1 MELIIKKIIGQTVY
15 PFTFTGN
22 TLHEVVMESQKLS
35 FADVHECGICGSND
49 LYLSAHVAEGFKY
62 TEIRCNK
69 CRAELTFGVRKD
81 NPEVSYLRRDE
92 KTGSLAWKKFQSET
106 PAPAGPQSAPP
117 VQDPPKQQSEPRQP
131 AQNQPKSNDTSKA
144 AASPK
149 TNNTAKPHRNTKPMA
164 DEKPSGKALNYAMK
178 IAAVGTDAALKDL
191 GLLIK
196 QDAVINK
203 SETDIKYLQTEYL
216 KKFHA
221 INNPQAVAEQR
232 EYTRLPA

>member
-15 PFTFTGN
+15 PFTVSGKN
-22 TLHEVVMESQKLS
+22 LHECVMESQKLS
-35 FADVHECGICGSND
+35 FPHILECGICGSDD
-49 LYLSAHVAEGFKY
+49 LYLSAHVAEGYKY
-62 TEIRCNK
+62 TEVRCNK
-69 CRAELTFGVRKD
+69 CRAELTFGLRKD
-81 NPEVSYLRRDE
+81 DPDVSFFRKNDD
-92 KTGSLAWKKFQSET
+92 GSLAWKKFDPKPAET
-106 PAPAGPQSAPP
+106 GTAPAPQVPPQNTQAAT
-117 VQDPPKQQSEPRQP
+117 KQP
-131 AQNQPKSNDTSKA
+131 AQNQPKAGNTEKA

-149 TNNTAKPHRNTKPMA
+149 TNNTAKPHRNTKPLA
-164 DEKPSGKALNYAMK
+164 DAKPSGKAINYAMK

-191 GLLIK
+191 GSLIK

-232 EYTRLPA
+232 EHTQLQA